1 MKKSYPLKNQKGAKL
16 KTEKSKIRNKLQ
28 ILLFMVSN
36 KQSKK
41 KPNWKRNKS
50 KTGDKLK
57 PNWKRNESEKKV
69 VNYGKRKEA

>member
-1 MKKSYPLKNQKGAKL
+1 MK
-16 KTEKSKIRNKLQ
+16 
-28 ILLFMVSN
+28 
-36 KQSKK
+36 SKK
-41 KPNWKRNKS
+41 KSNSKQKKS